1 MINKKTYK
9 KTPRD
14 QFSKI
19 FVDSLLIAVLD
30 WCTRRSQGI
39 LDSAKSSSKLTELL
53 LHGAKDGTERNQ
65 NKFKFFLFIIPIRK
79 SLLALS

>member
-30 WCTRRSQGI
+30 WCRSQGI

-65 NKFKFFLFIIPIRK
+65 NKFKFFLIIIPIRK